1 MSRKF
6 YWISNCRSQDCSKV
20 RCSSSKPERYK
31 SVEMYTIPVKSGFFR
46 RMWFFIRLLSCC
58 FCAFITL
65 PHECT
70 THLIAPLE
78 VCPMHS
84 TLGYC
89 TLLFNLLLELGSVYS
104 APVFFLFVKMFDL
117 VGPAFC
123 FLYLILLSVT
133 LSFWN
138 QQLARNVFYHN
149 ICFLRQYICN
159 YRLEHC
165 LKVFPAWLFTRH
177 KLIKLL
183 SIYSLRLQGALNRS
197 TKCRIS
203 VYNVVQ
209 ITDIKLISRKKKKF

>member
-58 FCAFITL
+58 FCAFTL

-89 TLLFNLLLELGSVYS
+89 TLLFNLLLELGSVCS
-104 APVFFLFVKMFDL
+104 APVFFFFCLLKCSTWLGRHSVSFISYCSQSHCLSGTNNWQGMFFTTTSVSLDNN
-117 VGPAFC
+117 VSVIIGWNTVSRC
-123 FLYLILLSVT
+123 FLLG
-133 LSFWN
+133 
-138 QQLARNVFYHN
+138 
-149 ICFLRQYICN
+149 
-159 YRLEHC
+159 
-165 LKVFPAWLFTRH
+165 
-177 KLIKLL
+177 
-183 SIYSLRLQGALNRS
+183 SLQ
-197 TKCRIS
+197 
-203 VYNVVQ
+203 
-209 ITDIKLISRKKKKF
+209 DIN